1 MFPGRRRSAPLPLH
15 CENIFIPFPW
25 PFPTYNKFE
34 QGDHERTWAKVSL
47 ISLNDNIMNLIRDNT
62 VGKGVDCLRLNAVLN
77 NCLVVS
83 RLPVHLLIC
92 FVAFLH
98 QYFIQHTFQATN
110 DLFTMT
116 FVKRRKECAG
126 VRTHNPSTNSPRCY
140 RLSYL
145 GSSSWKEKFIVM
157 NISPFDSMFSIIDC
171 LKFSIVESLIT
182 LYSYGHSIHISF
194 LVPKDK
200 TITCMQ
206 FSCWSISNTVSW
218 MI

>member
-34 QGDHERTWAKVSL
+34 QGDHETTWAKVSL

-83 RLPVHLLIC
+83 RLPVLLLIC

-98 QYFIQHTFQATN
+98 QYFIHHAASSPTHMFRGFLTPVLHTTYFPSNEWLVHN
-110 DLFTMT
+110 DICQTSERM
-116 FVKRRKECAG
+116 RWG
-126 VRTHNPSTNSPRCY
+126 SNSQP
-140 RLSYL
+140 L
-145 GSSSWKEKFIVM
+145 
-157 NISPFDSMFSIIDC
+157 D
-171 LKFSIVESLIT
+171 
-182 LYSYGHSIHISF
+182 
-194 LVPKDK
+194 
-200 TITCMQ
+200 
-206 FSCWSISNTVSW
+206 
-218 MI
+218 